1 MFKKFIGKIKDMGL
15 KNILMMHLG
24 LLCCAVATVLF
35 VTPARL
41 VVSGSTGLSVLLGII
56 FNMEESYFIFMYAIN
71 FILLILSYFTLGK
84 EFTFK
89 TVYGSLMLPTLGMV
103 VTEVIHLIFGA
114 DFVIA
119 ELIAGV
125 EPIFVVIFASILM
138 GFGVG
143 VNMKVGGSTGGF
155 DILEAILLK
164 YFHIPYSTS
173 IYILDAILVV
183 SGMYFYDASL
193 PNSLFENSF
202 SEGLGAIIYIFI
214 LGMVVDMITFG
225 GYNKRA
231 VFIRSSK
238 YEEIHDAILNKLVR
252 GMTYLKAE
260 GGYNQEETKMI
271 VCICY
276 SREYFYLR
284 ELVETIDP
292 KAFIFVTKAEE
303 VRGLG
308 FNYET
313 PESIKIH
320 KERKKKNGV
329 Q

>member
-1 MFKKFIGKIKDMGL
+1 MIKRFIGKIKDMGL

-24 LLCCAVATVLF
+24 LLCCAIATVLF
-35 VTPARL
+35 ITPARL

-56 FNMEESYFIFMYAIN
+56 FNMEERYFIFMYAIN

-84 EFTFK
+84 EFTIK
-89 TVYGSLMLPTLGMV
+89 TIYGSLMLPTLGML

-114 DFVIA
+114 DFIIT

-125 EPIFVVIFASILM
+125 EPIFVVLFASILM
-138 GFGVG
+138 GFGIG

-155 DILEAILLK
+155 DILETILLK

-183 SGMYFYDASL
+183 SGMCFYDASL
-193 PNSLFENSF
+193 PNSLFKNSF

-214 LGMVVDMITFG
+214 LGVVVDMITFG

-238 YEEIHDAILNKLVR
+238 YEEIHDVILNKLVR
-252 GMTYLKAE
+252 GMTY
-260 GGYNQEETKMI
+260 
-271 VCICY
+271 
-276 SREYFYLR
+276 
-284 ELVETIDP
+284 
-292 KAFIFVTKAEE
+292 
-303 VRGLG
+303 
-308 FNYET
+308 
-313 PESIKIH
+313 
-320 KERKKKNGV
+320 
-329 Q
+329 